1 MKTNNN
7 NNTALALDTL
17 STEAA
22 VLRALCATGCVG
34 VGGVTEDWLLAD
46 LAGFDRPALR
56 AALMTLLGTRHV
68 ESVDLP
74 FGTVWT
80 ATRGGAQSVGHR
92 RW

>member
-1 MKTNNN
+1 MKTNN

-34 VGGVTEDWLLAD
+34 VGGVTEDWLLSD
-46 LAGFDRPALR
+46 FEYIDRVAHR
-56 AALMTLLGTRHV
+56 AALTGLLGTGHV

-74 FGTVWT
+74 LGTVWT
-80 ATRGGAQSVGHR
+80 ATRVGAQSVGHR